1 MRVWYISHQKGQK
14 ISAFICRNF
23 EKRWF
28 ILKQFEQIYDVEER
42 KKRLKKNV
50 RLIKKS
56 LDSLDKDVLK
66 LNEQLIEE
74 AAMYATTLQEINE
87 IITRD
92 GIVDFY
98 QNGENQWGTKKSVAA
113 ELKPKYTS
121 TYQSLIRQLSDL
133 LPSENEKDAAK
144 EIMDFLQGK

>member
-1 MRVWYISHQKGQK
+1 MK
-14 ISAFICRNF
+14 
-23 EKRWF
+23 E
-28 ILKQFEQIYDVEER
+28 FEQIFEQEER
-42 KKRLKKNV
+42 KKLLKKNIRV
-50 RLIKKS
+50 IKKT
-56 LDSLDKDVLK
+56 LETVEPELLK

-74 AAMYATTLQEINE
+74 AAMYATTLQEINA

-121 TYQSLIRQLSDL
+121 TYQSLIKQLSEL
-133 LPSENEKDAAK
+133 LPKESERDAAQ
-144 EIMDFLQGK
+144 EIMEFLQGKQ

>member
-1 MRVWYISHQKGQK
+1 MNSVDP
-14 ISAFICRNF
+14 
-23 EKRWF
+23 E
-28 ILKQFEQIYDVEER
+28 
-42 KKRLKKNV
+42 
-50 RLIKKS
+50 
-56 LDSLDKDVLK
+56 VLK
-66 LNEQLIEE
+66 LNEQMIEE

-121 TYQSLIRQLSDL
+121 TYQSLIKQLSDL
-133 LPSENEKDAAK
+133 LPTENEKDAAK
-144 EIMDFLQGK
+144 ELMEFLQGK

>member
-1 MRVWYISHQKGQK
+1 MK
-14 ISAFICRNF
+14 
-23 EKRWF
+23 E
-28 ILKQFEQIYDVEER
+28 FEQIFEKEER
-42 KKRLKKNV
+42 KKLLKKNV
-50 RLIKKS
+50 RVIKKT
-56 LDSLDKDVLK
+56 LETVEPELLK

-74 AAMYATTLQEINE
+74 AAMYATTLQEINA

-121 TYQSLIRQLSDL
+121 TYQSLIKQLSDL
-133 LPSENEKDAAK
+133 LPKESERDAAQ
-144 EIMDFLQGK
+144 EIMEFLQGKQ

>member
-1 MRVWYISHQKGQK
+1 MK
-14 ISAFICRNF
+14 
-23 EKRWF
+23 E
-28 ILKQFEQIYDVEER
+28 FEQIFEQEER
-42 KKRLKKNV
+42 KKLLKKNIKT
-50 RLIKKS
+50 IKKTLES
-56 LDSLDKDVLK
+56 VDPELLK
-66 LNEQLIEE
+66 LNQQLIEE

-121 TYQSLIRQLSDL
+121 TYQSLIKQLSEL
-133 LPSENEKDAAK
+133 LPKESERDAAQ
-144 EIMDFLQGK
+144 EIMEFLQGK

>member
-1 MRVWYISHQKGQK
+1 MK
-14 ISAFICRNF
+14 
-23 EKRWF
+23 E
-28 ILKQFEQIYDVEER
+28 FEQIFEQEER
-42 KKRLKKNV
+42 KKLLKKNI
-50 RLIKKS
+50 RAIKKT
-56 LDSLDKDVLK
+56 LETVEPELLK

-74 AAMYATTLQEINE
+74 AAMYATTLQEINA

-121 TYQSLIRQLSDL
+121 TYQSLIKQLSEL
-133 LPSENEKDAAK
+133 LPKESERDAAQ
-144 EIMDFLQGK
+144 EIMEFLQGKQ